1 MGLANTKHVI
11 LPEVL
16 PRLIDTL
23 VMLQI
28 RYCVQVYGSV
38 GPTVLGKIQKV
49 FNFAA
54 RIVSWQRKYDHT
66 SDVMEKLKWLNSR
79 QLVDYSDLCMFHKVI
94 LSGLP
99 VVL

>member
-1 MGLANTKHVI
+1 MSNIGKKHAKRVSNRCFGTLVGLANTKHVI

-38 GPTVLGKIQKV
+38 GPRVLGKIQKV

-54 RIVSWQRKYDHT
+54 RIVSWQRKYDHI
-66 SDVMEKLKWLNSR
+66 SDIMEKT
-79 QLVDYSDLCMFHKVI
+79 
-94 LSGLP
+94 
-99 VVL
+99 